1 MYKFKLFLTNQ
12 ELTKSPDTLTE
23 YRLKWVTEL
32 IINDFNN
39 VRGTDIHPPDPN
51 YFSLDRKQENYPFFL
66 ETTFNVN
73 L

>member
-1 MYKFKLFLTNQ
+1 MYKFKLLLINQ
-12 ELTKSPDTLTE
+12 ELTKSPETLTE

-39 VRGTDIHPPDPN
+39 VRGTDIHPLDPN
-51 YFSLDRKQENYPFFL
+51 YFSLDTKQENYPFFL
-66 ETTFNVN
+66 ETTFNIN